1 MPKSWTTNPDSDF
14 ESTNTERPNPTVRVR
29 RHQPD
34 IENLGKQ
41 VAARL
46 GQILEREHP
55 RCLFVNP
62 IVTITCDKPTEE
74 FFSIVRKRQAEWCKR
89 SRTTFGRR
97 ASRKVRNWANANGPL
112 KKRARFFDRALCFTG
127 VLFVDG
133 DLIPPH
139 AWGEVKTT

>member
-14 ESTNTERPNPTVRVR
+14 ESIDTERPNPTVQVR

-34 IENLGKQ
+34 IENLSEQ
-41 VAARL
+41 VAVRL
-46 GQILEREHP
+46 DQILEKEQP

-62 IVTITCDKPTEE
+62 IVTITSDKPTEE

-97 ASRKVRNWANANGPL
+97 ASRKVKNWVNVNGPL
-112 KKRARFFDRALCFTG
+112 KKQARFFDRALCFTG

-139 AWGEVKTT
+139 AWDDVKTT

>member
-1 MPKSWTTNPDSDF
+1 MPKSWTPNPNSDF
-14 ESTNTERPNPTVRVR
+14 ESTDTERPNPTVRVR

-34 IENLGKQ
+34 IENLGEQ
-41 VAARL
+41 VAERL
-46 GQILEREHP
+46 GSILEREQP

-89 SRTTFGRR
+89 SMTIFGRR
-97 ASRKVRNWANANGPL
+97 ASRKVRNWVNANGPL
-112 KKRARFFDRALCFTG
+112 KKREQFFDRGLCFTG

-139 AWGEVKTT
+139 AWDDVKTT